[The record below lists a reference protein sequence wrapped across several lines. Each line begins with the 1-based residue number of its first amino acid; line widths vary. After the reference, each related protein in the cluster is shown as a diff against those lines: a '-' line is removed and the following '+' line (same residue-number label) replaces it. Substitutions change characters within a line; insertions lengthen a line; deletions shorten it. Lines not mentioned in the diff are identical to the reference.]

1 MTECAAGRK
10 MASEP
15 GEQAAKWLEPPAEQ
29 VGLQRYAE
37 TLRERAWLI
46 LLLTVLTTA
55 AAVLY
60 VLVAAK
66 TYEGVADLRI
76 TPVSP
81 DNTTL
86 TSLGLIAESPDPTR
100 DVETAARLVTTS
112 QVARRARVILRSPE
126 PARDLLGKVDAA
138 PVAQS
143 NLVAITA
150 KAGSPKKAADL
161 ANAFGEATVAD
172 RTATL
177 HRQIDATLPG
187 LRVQLRRQPGQGSGP
202 DSLGSQLAQLELL
215 RNTADPTFRLET
227 RADPPTRQASPRP
240 VLSTV
245 GGIIAGLV
253 LGVAGAFA
261 LQALDPRLR
270 REQQLRRLYRLPILA
285 RMPKDR
291 RRGGTSKPLGPTM
304 LSAATAEAYRT
315 LRTTLTA
322 TGETPRTLLVT
333 GPTASEGKTTTAVN
347 LASSLALAGNRVILI
362 DGDLRRPA
370 VGDLFGIK
378 PERGVVSVLIENTK
392 LEDALVPSGMHG
404 VNLSL
409 LLADYEGGW
418 IADLFAI
425 PAAEKLIEDAK
436 SMADYVVIDSP
447 PLNEVIDA
455 LPLARNVD
463 DVLIVARLGHSR
475 LDRIA
480 QLGELL
486 AENGIR
492 PAGFALIGTPRPRGR
507 SYQYYA
513 ASKDGAGRGP
523 DRRRLLGTSG
533 RGG

>member
-1 MTECAAGRK
+1 
-10 MASEP
+10 MANESV
-15 GEQAAKWLEPPAEQ
+15 GQAAEWLEPPVEQ
-29 VGLQRYAE
+29 VGLQRYVE
-37 TLRERAWLI
+37 TLRERLWLI
-46 LLLTVLTTA
+46 ALITVLTTA
-55 AAVLY
+55 VAVFY

-66 TYEGVADLRI
+66 TYEGEANLRI

-81 DNTTL
+81 DNSTL
-86 TSLGLIAESPDPTR
+86 TGLGLIAESPDPTR
-100 DVETAARLVTTS
+100 DIQTAARLVTTHE
-112 QVARRARVILRSPE
+112 VAQRAKAILRSPK
-126 PARDLLGKVDAA
+126 PARDLLGEVRAD

-143 NLVAITA
+143 NLVAVRA
-150 KAGSPKKAADL
+150 RADSPQGAADL
-161 ANAFGEATVAD
+161 ANAFSAATVAD

-177 HRQIDATLPG
+177 HRQIEDLLPR
-187 LRVQLRRQPGQGSGP
+187 LRAQVKDQPGQSGP
-202 DSLGSQLAQLELL
+202 DSIGAQLAQLELL
-215 RNTADPTFRLET
+215 RNTDDPTFRLET
-227 RADPPTRQASPRP
+227 KAVPPTRQASPRP

-245 GGIIAGLV
+245 GGIVAGMI

-285 RMPKDR
+285 RMPKEP
-291 RRGGTSKPLGPTM
+291 RRGNTTAPLGPQS
-304 LSAATAEAYRT
+304 LSAATSEAYRT

-322 TGETPRTLLVT
+322 SGKTPRTILVT

-347 LASSLALAGNRVILI
+347 LASSLALAGNKVILI
-362 DGDLRRPA
+362 DADLRRPA
-370 VGDLFGIK
+370 LAGVFGMDA
-378 PERGVVSVLIENTK
+378 EQGVVSVLIENAELK
-392 LEDALVPSGMHG
+392 DALVPSGMHG

-425 PAAEKLIEDAK
+425 PAAAKLIEDAK
-436 SMADYVVIDSP
+436 EMADYVVIDSP
-447 PLNEVIDA
+447 PLNEVVDA

-463 DVLIVARLGHSR
+463 DVVIVTRLGHSR

-492 PAGFALIGTPRPRGR
+492 PAGFALVGTPRPSGR

-513 ASKDGAGRGP
+513 ETQDGAARPGK
-523 DRRRLLGTSG
+523 RRLLGPPG
-533 RGG
+533 RSD